1 MDFGLNLFS
10 IRDQVDTPEKFLA
23 TAHKLKAMGYSEIQ
37 CSACPYDV
45 ELYKKVTAQVGM
57 PVVLTHVGYDR
68 IINDTDALMKE
79 HEAFGCQNI
88 GLGSMD
94 CSKSDDEIKKQVE
107 DLNNAARKM
116 KERGFKFFYHNH
128 NFEFKKMADGRFIM
142 DYLIEEGDAINFTL
156 DTYWLAFAKADLTE
170 YITKMSGRI
179 GCVHLKDGK
188 FVKDDY
194 YEIAPVGSGW
204 LDFADLVPKM
214 INAGT
219 KHFIVEQDNA
229 PDKGD
234 SLGQVNMS
242 IDWLKKNL
250 G

>member
-45 ELYKKVTAQVGM
+45 VLYKKVTAQVGM

-94 CSKSDDEIKKQVE
+94 CSKPDDEIKKQVE
-107 DLNNAARKM
+107 LLNNAARKM
-116 KERGFKFFYHNH
+116 NERGFKFFQ
-128 NFEFKKMADGRFIM
+128 EFLKDNGILEELEALGIQ
-142 DYLIEEGDAINFTL
+142 EGDTVRM
-156 DTYWLAFAKADLTE
+156 YGLAFN
-170 YITKMSGRI
+170 
-179 GCVHLKDGK
+179 
-188 FVKDDY
+188 Y
-194 YEIAPVGSGW
+194 Y
-204 LDFADLVPKM
+204 K
-214 INAGT
+214 
-219 KHFIVEQDNA
+219 
-229 PDKGD
+229 
-234 SLGQVNMS
+234 
-242 IDWLKKNL
+242 
-250 G
+250 